1 MSGVRC
7 GSRGDVDLTALSRVC
22 CAVVASKTISDHTR
36 RRLWDRADDRCAFPG
51 CHQRLL
57 EPTPDHSDDTI
68 VGEECHIIAKKNSP
82 TVARAVC
89 LLSDAER
96 TEYAALIED
105 RHGFENLVLMC
116 RTHSAVIDHV
126 PQSYSVAQVLEMK
139 RSHQQTVE
147 RERNERGARA
157 AGDLATGTA
166 AAAEVR
172 LLVLE
177 DVPAWERK
185 AVARLVKNEPDG
197 WSWLCSQVGEPADPD
212 RVVALIKAWPPA
224 LAEGSFNLVHALLR
238 LAEGRARWSAASEA
252 WEHLARRVQD
262 SQRAD
267 RLVCAA
273 VDAKVADEPKRY
285 AALLADAEGVDP
297 TAPRL
302 MLVRGDEKEHHRS
315 PSEQLAYLQ
324 DIHSDD
330 PNLASMICVQRARA
344 ALLIPD
350 VELADSYL
358 EQANELDPESLAV
371 RTMRVNLHVQR
382 ARIALHEDR
391 EFPLAETV
399 QAKDEALVLRQQLID
414 MGRFEESARL
424 LMLAGDVPALQRDPD
439 EAKAILAQALPAE
452 LEAPE
457 GALILS
463 EAALRVGAAELALT
477 LSNRAEP
484 TDAIRRIRASAT
496 IDHLGRADR
505 ASLQELTNIALA
517 GGPESEAA
525 AVARLLV
532 CLPPIVAPWDEAVA
546 AHISGY
552 AAERF
557 LPLLR
562 ITHLAATGKA
572 QQAWELTEELPDASW
587 VAELRLR
594 LASDHNKH
602 DEMREAAEKF
612 LDFAPDA
619 SGRLLAARAFA
630 KAGELNRA
638 GQLFRAIAHEA
649 NASPILRSD
658 AFALLM
664 HTLAERDLWQQAS
677 NEWDSWRT
685 FAARHLNQNDQ
696 RISEWQVRVAN
707 HGPKAKYE

>member
-1 MSGVRC
+1 
-7 GSRGDVDLTALSRVC
+7 
-22 CAVVASKTISDHTR
+22 
-36 RRLWDRADDRCAFPG
+36 
-51 CHQRLL
+51 
-57 EPTPDHSDDTI
+57 
-68 VGEECHIIAKKNSP
+68 
-82 TVARAVC
+82 
-89 LLSDAER
+89 
-96 TEYAALIED
+96 
-105 RHGFENLVLMC
+105 
-116 RTHSAVIDHV
+116 
-126 PQSYSVAQVLEMK
+126 
-139 RSHQQTVE
+139 
-147 RERNERGARA
+147 
-157 AGDLATGTA
+157 
-166 AAAEVR
+166 
-172 LLVLE
+172 
-177 DVPAWERK
+177 
-185 AVARLVKNEPDG
+185 
-197 WSWLCSQVGEPADPD
+197 
-212 RVVALIKAWPPA
+212 
-224 LAEGSFNLVHALLR
+224 
-238 LAEGRARWSAASEA
+238 
-252 WEHLARRVQD
+252 VQD

-273 VDAKVADEPKRY
+273 VDAKVAGEPERY
-285 AALLADAEGVDP
+285 AALLAEAEDVDP

-358 EQANELDPESLAV
+358 KEANELDPESLAV
-371 RTMRVNLHVQR
+371 RTMRVNLRVQR

-399 QAKDEALVLRQQLID
+399 QAKDEALALRQQLID

-439 EAKAILAQALPAE
+439 AAKAILAQALPAE
-452 LEAPE
+452 LDAPD
-457 GALILS
+457 GALVLS

-477 LSNRAEP
+477 LSHGAGP

-496 IDHLGRADR
+496 IDHLGRADS
-505 ASLQELTNIALA
+505 ASLQELTDIALA

-525 AVARLLV
+525 AIARLLV
-532 CLPPIVAPWDEAVA
+532 CLPPVVAQWDETVA

-562 ITHLAATGKA
+562 ITNLAATGEA
-572 QQAWELTEELPDASW
+572 QQAWELTEALPDASW

-594 LASDHNKH
+594 LALNRDSN
-602 DEMREAAEKF
+602 DEMCEAAEKL

-619 SGRLLAARAFA
+619 SGRLLAANAFA
-630 KAGELNRA
+630 NAGELQRA
-638 GQLFRAIAHEA
+638 GQLFRVIAHEA
-649 NASPILRSD
+649 NASPVLRSD
-658 AFALLM
+658 AFARLM

-677 NEWDSWRT
+677 DEWEIWRT
-685 FAARHLNQNDQ
+685 FAAHHLNQNDQ
-696 RISEWQVRVAN
+696 RISEWQVRVAK
-707 HGPKAKYE
+707 HAPKARDG

>member
-1 MSGVRC
+1 
-7 GSRGDVDLTALSRVC
+7 
-22 CAVVASKTISDHTR
+22 VASKTISEHTR

-68 VGEECHIIAKKNSP
+68 VGEECHIVAQKDTP
-82 TVARAVC
+82 TVARAVS
-89 LLSDAER
+89 LLSNAER
-96 TEYAALIED
+96 IDYAALIED

-126 PQSYSVAQVLEMK
+126 PQNYSVAEVLEMK
-139 RSHQQTVE
+139 SSHQETVE
-147 RERNERGARA
+147 RERNERRA
-157 AGDLATGTA
+157 QATIAGDLATGTT

-177 DVPAWERK
+177 DIPGWERK
-185 AVARLVKNEPDG
+185 AVARLIKNEPDG
-197 WSWLCSQVGEPADPD
+197 WMWLCSQVGEPADPD
-212 RVVALIKAWPPA
+212 RVAALIKAWPPA
-224 LAEGSFNLVHALLR
+224 LAEGSFNLAHALLR
-238 LAEGRARWSAASEA
+238 LAEGRACWSAASDV
-252 WEHLARRVQD
+252 WERLARRLQD
-262 SQRAD
+262 SERAN

-273 VDAKVADEPKRY
+273 VDAKVAGQPKRY
-285 AALLADAEGVDP
+285 AALLVEAEDIDP

-315 PSEQLAYLQ
+315 PSEQLAYLR

-358 EQANELDPESLAV
+358 EEANELDPESLAV
-371 RTMRVNLHVQR
+371 RTMRVNLRVQR

-391 EFPLAETV
+391 EFPLAETI

-414 MGRFEESARL
+414 MGRFEESSRL

-439 EAKAILAQALPAE
+439 AAKAILAQALPEE
-452 LEAPE
+452 LDAPD
-457 GALILS
+457 GAYVLS

-477 LSNRAEP
+477 LSHGAEP

-496 IDHLGRADR
+496 IDHLGRADS
-505 ASLQELTNIALA
+505 ASLQELTDIALA
-517 GGPESEAA
+517 EGPESEAA

-532 CLPPIVAPWDEAVA
+532 CLPPVVAQWDEAVA

-562 ITHLAATGKA
+562 ITHLAATGQA
-572 QQAWELTEELPDASW
+572 QRAWKLTEALPDASW

-594 LASDHNKH
+594 LALNRNRH
-602 DEMREAAEKF
+602 DEMREAAEKL

-619 SGRLLAARAFA
+619 SGRLLTANAFA
-630 KAGELNRA
+630 KAGELKRA
-638 GQLFRAIAHEA
+638 GQLFRVIAHEA
-649 NASPILRSD
+649 NASPVLRSN
-658 AFALLM
+658 AFAGLM
-664 HTLAERDLWQQAS
+664 RTLAERDLWQQAS
-677 NEWDSWRT
+677 EEWDSWRT
-685 FAARHLNQNDQ
+685 FASRHLNQSDQ
-696 RISEWQVRVAN
+696 RISEWQVRVAKN
-707 HGPKAKYE
+707 APKARDR